1 MAYEKK
7 VQNKIL
13 GDSIDSFISVL
24 SDNLQKQITAR
35 NAEDE
40 ANYNNTVL
48 AQSLSL
54 DDQLSYRQEQ
64 LARVTDDKAETKRIK
79 GEIASLKERIV
90 QKKYSDDY
98 QEKLTSFASGAT
110 SIDSIISWLTDQK
123 AATNDSAIIDSINKE
138 LESAAEKKYNITKDI
153 ITNQSQYALNDKTDS
168 ILSAQIDKL
177 TSAKNRA
184 LIGGDESL
192 ASNYDLQIQS
202 LTKAKTENSI
212 QKDVQNMAV
221 STVTGYSSAT
231 DLLDKYNSKI
241 NSADSTTTISIGG
254 VTYPSAKDFWTYKRD
269 SYVSDSSTSGFFN
282 RLNTEV
288 NTNLKTLDSKNSL
301 DQTNLLN
308 ATKVYNTLTGRP
320 ELAGYENQIQ
330 INKQD
335 SLQTGGNL
343 IANKVENKY
352 ATDYDLPA
360 ANATLSSLKTL
371 GINVDPSLTKII
383 VQNASIKTGQ
393 VSGILSAVQNAMAN
407 DPTLTIDKAIS
418 LAMSSG
424 ASNVL
429 SPGELATKTE
439 GDITKG
445 ITKAGIEGT
454 NPASDIRTT
463 IAPTT
468 PTPNPTIPT
477 PTPAPVTPAAPAAPV
492 APVAPATSGYKTIT
506 VKSGDTLGQIATSS
520 GVKLADIVSANS
532 IADPNKISVGQVIK
546 IPTGAPVA
554 TPVPVTPTPTP
565 APAPVVTPPVK
576 TPTTTYQGSSIV
588 DYLGT
593 TGKDSSY
600 QARSKIAQEQG
611 IANYTGSAEQ
621 NTALLKKLR
630 GF

>member
-24 SDNLQKQITAR
+24 SDNLGKQITAR

-48 AQSLSL
+48 SQNLSL

-64 LARVTDDKAETKRIK
+64 LKRTTDDSTETKRIK
-79 GEIASLKERIV
+79 GEIASLKERV
-90 QKKYSDDY
+90 TAKKYSDAY
-98 QEKLTSFASGAT
+98 QEKLTSYAAGST

-123 AATNDSAIIDSINKE
+123 ANTTDSTILDSINKE
-138 LESAAEKKYNITKDI
+138 LETAQQKKYEITKSI
-153 ITNQSQYALNDKTDS
+153 ITNQTEYALNDKSDS
-168 ILSAQIDKL
+168 VLDSQITKI
-177 TSAKNRA
+177 TSAKNTA
-184 LIGGDESL
+184 LLNGDESL

-202 LTKAKTENSI
+202 LSKAKTENSI
-212 QKDVQNMAV
+212 QKDIQNMAV

-231 DLLDKYNSKI
+231 DLLDNYNSKV
-241 NSADSTTTISIGG
+241 NSADSTTSITVGG
-254 VTYPSAKDFWTYKRD
+254 VTYASAKDFWTYKRD
-269 SYVSDSSTSGFFN
+269 SYVSDSSASGFFG

-288 NTNLKTLDSKNSL
+288 NDNLKTLNSKNSL
-301 DQTNLLN
+301 DQTNLVE
-308 ATKVYNTLTGRP
+308 ATKVYNTLSGRP

-343 IANKVENKY
+343 IAATVENKY
-352 ATDYDLPA
+352 STDYDLPA

-407 DPTLTIDKAIS
+407 DPNLTIDKAIS

-429 SPGELATKTE
+429 APNELATKTE

-445 ITKAGIEGT
+445 ITKTGMEGT
-454 NPASDIRTT
+454 NPASDTRTT
-463 IAPTT
+463 IPPTTTPSIATTPTPTT
-468 PTPNPTIPT
+468 PT
-477 PTPAPVTPAAPAAPV
+477 APGAP

-506 VKSGDTLGQIATSS
+506 VKSGDTLGNIANTS

-532 IADPNKISVGQVIK
+532 IADPNKIQVGQVIK

-554 TPVPVTPTPTP
+554 TPTPTTPTPVTP
-565 APAPVVTPPVK
+565 APVPVVTPPVK

-611 IANYTGSAEQ
+611 IANYTGSADQ
-621 NTALLKKLR
+621 NTVLLKKLR